1 MDRWTHMCLSRVR
14 GQGQPTGHP
23 PTEQT
28 LVDWGKGQGKEGSQ
42 EGAAC
47 AKAWGVERSVP
58 HMGHL
63 QELSERPLRM
73 GRTQV
78 SAPRPSQGDCP
89 VPTQGG
95 FQSQPHHVLPS
106 KHPSANVKWHRR
118 HEEQYDSCS
127 KMEQNYH
134 LIQPTTSGDDTQ
146 RK

>member
-1 MDRWTHMCLSRVR
+1 MRSFCTAR
-14 GQGQPTGHP
+14 GRGQPTGHP

-28 LVDWGKGQGKEGSQ
+28 LVDWGRK
-42 EGAAC
+42 AA
-47 AKAWGVERSVP
+47 KREQPVQRLGVERSAA
-58 HMGHL
+58 HMGQL

-73 GRTQV
+73 GRAQV

-89 VPTQGG
+89 VPMQGG
-95 FQSQPHHVLPS
+95 FRGQPDHVLPS

-118 HEEQYDSCS
+118 HEEQHGSCS